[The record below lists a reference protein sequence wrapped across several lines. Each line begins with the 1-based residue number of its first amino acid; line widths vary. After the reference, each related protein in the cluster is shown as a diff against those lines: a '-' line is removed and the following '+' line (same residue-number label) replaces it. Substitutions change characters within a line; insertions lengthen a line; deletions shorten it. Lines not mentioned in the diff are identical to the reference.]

1 MTPESLGLHPEM
13 KLVID
18 SVWAARVR
26 INIGNVMT
34 LNIPGK
40 FYGPLHLIL

>member
-1 MTPESLGLHPEM
+1 MTPESLGLCPEM
-13 KLVID
+13 RLVLD
-18 SVWAARVR
+18 SVWTARVT

-40 FYGPLHLIL
+40 FYGPLHLIF